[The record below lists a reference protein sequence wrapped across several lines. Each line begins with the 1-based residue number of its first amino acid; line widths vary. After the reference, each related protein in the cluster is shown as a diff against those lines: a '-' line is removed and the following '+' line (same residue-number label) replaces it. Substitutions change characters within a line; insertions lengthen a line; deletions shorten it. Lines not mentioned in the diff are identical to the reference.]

1 MTGNVVTGYVAV
13 WRYHVREEHRTEFER
28 AYGPD
33 GDWVALFET
42 GEGYVGSELVR
53 GSATGEYL
61 TIDRWASA
69 EAYATVLEGRGDDYA
84 ALDGRLQYLT
94 EDETLV
100 IQGPLVGSSA
110 DR

>member
-33 GDWVALFET
+33 GDWVALFEA
-42 GEGYVGSELVR
+42 GEGYLGSELVR
-53 GSATGEYL
+53 GSAIGEYV
-61 TIDRWASA
+61 TIDRWASS
-69 EAYATVLEGRGDDYA
+69 EVYATFLERWGDDYA
-84 ALDGRLQYLT
+84 ALDGRLQHLT
-94 EDETLV
+94 QDEKLV
-100 IQGPLVGSSA
+100 IQGPLVASSA